1 VSTRSTGQAFRA
13 NKALPAVA
21 LGRYQ
26 CISHWIRQL
35 GKEIGHSIKVGI
47 WGALVEEIWI
57 EIHVRRSFSTSEF
70 PELVAMLIQA
80 YPAVLVDLWTLMATR
95 SACLAQSF
103 CFEVTNSRWIDR
115 ACRSPPALLV
125 EINLFETVPDTDLAI
140 SLFSP
145 DFSQMEPSQ
154 DRIAVERLRWT
165 GSIIGT

>member
-1 VSTRSTGQAFRA
+1 
-13 NKALPAVA
+13 
-21 LGRYQ
+21 
-26 CISHWIRQL
+26 
-35 GKEIGHSIKVGI
+35 
-47 WGALVEEIWI
+47 
-57 EIHVRRSFSTSEF
+57 
-70 PELVAMLIQA
+70 MLIQA